1 MTILVIGGTGQVGSE
16 VVARLVERGERVRVP
31 SRSEANLAELPEGV
45 EGVVGD
51 LADPTTYGEIFD
63 GAERMF
69 LLNALATDELQQ
81 GLAAVNEARRVGVR
95 HVVYQSI
102 HDVETGPHVPHFAS
116 KIAVE
121 YALRE
126 SGLPWTFLRPN
137 NFHQNDLALRE
148 AIVEHGVY
156 PAPLGTTG
164 LSRVD
169 VRDIADAAVA
179 ALAGGWEGRSIDLVG
194 PNVLTGPECAAIWSE
209 ALGREVAYGG
219 DDPDA
224 WGEQMRGFR
233 LPEWLIYDLVLMW
246 RLFQE
251 EGLIASDEQLDA
263 TREILGREPTA
274 YRDFVRETAAS
285 WS

>member
-1 MTILVIGGTGQVGSE
+1 MTILVVGGTGQVGSE
-16 VVARLVERGERVRVP
+16 VVKRLVRRGERVRVP
-31 SRSEANLAELPEGV
+31 SRSEERLGELPHGV

-51 LADPTTYGEIFD
+51 LTDPVTYPAIFD

-69 LLNALATDELQQ
+69 LLNALTTDELQQ
-81 GLAAVNEARRVGVR
+81 GLAAVNEARRAGMR

-126 SGLPWTFLRPN
+126 SGLAWTFVRPN

-148 AIVEHGVY
+148 AIVDHGVY
-156 PAPLGTTG
+156 PAPLGTVG

-194 PNVLTGPECAAIWSE
+194 PDVLTGPECAAMWSE

-219 DDPDA
+219 DDLDA
-224 WGEQMRGFR
+224 WTEQMRGFG
-233 LPEWLIYDLVLMW
+233 LPDWLTYDLVLMW

-251 EGLIASDEQLDA
+251 EGLAASEEQLDA
-263 TREILGREPTA
+263 TREILGREPISF
-274 YRDFVRETAAS
+274 RDFVRETAAS

>member
-1 MTILVIGGTGQVGSE
+1 MSILVIGGTGQVGSE
-16 VVARLVERGERVRVP
+16 VVKRLLARGESVRVP
-31 SRSEANLAELPEGV
+31 TRSQANLGGLPEGV
-45 EGVVGD
+45 DGVAGD
-51 LADPTTYGEIFD
+51 LTDPATYGAIFD

-69 LLNALATDELQQ
+69 LLNPLAVDELQQ
-81 GLAAVNEARRVGVR
+81 GLAAVNEARRVGMR

-137 NFHQNDLALRE
+137 NFHQNDLSLRQ
-148 AIVEHGVY
+148 AIVDHGVY
-156 PAPLGTTG
+156 PQPLGSIG

-179 ALAGGWEGRSIDLVG
+179 ALAGGWEGRSVDLVG
-194 PNVLTGPECAAIWSE
+194 PDVLTGPDCAAIWSE
-209 ALGREVAYGG
+209 MLGREVRYAG
-219 DDPDA
+219 DDLDA
-224 WGEQMRGFR
+224 WAGQMRQLGM
-233 LPEWLIYDLVLMW
+233 PEWLVYDLVVMY

-251 EGLIASDEQLDA
+251 EGLAASEEQLDA
-263 TREILGREPTA
+263 TREILGREPISF
-274 YRDFVRETAAS
+274 RDFVRETAAS